1 MRQVEIA
8 IATLWR
14 VFRRTLILLTVLVS
28 LTAATVAQ
36 PAFAALSPAIAD
48 CNSHGQLTQ
57 HYSVTQ
63 LHTAL
68 STMPADV
75 QEYTNCY
82 NVIQNQLNAQ
92 VAGHKVDPS
101 SASTSGG
108 GGLSTPLVIVIIVLV
123 VGGGALAGLV
133 LQRRGGTSG
142 GS

>member
-1 MRQVEIA
+1 MPV
-8 IATLWR
+8 L
-14 VFRRTLILLTVLVS
+14 RRPFISFVLVTA
-28 LTAATVAQ
+28 LTAAVTAQ
-36 PAFAALSPAIAD
+36 PAFAGPSPVIAD
-48 CNSHGQLTQ
+48 CNSHGSLTK

-82 NVIQNQLNAQ
+82 NVIQNQLEAQ

-101 SASTSGG
+101 NTSGSGG
-108 GGLSTPLVIVIIVLV
+108 GGLSTPLLIVIIVLV
-123 VGGGALAGLV
+123 VGGGALAGV
-133 LQRRGGTSG
+133 ALQRRGGTPG